1 MQTTISDDDAP
12 ESPMYI
18 LPTSPTYQ
26 ESTSHVVDDHVYDER
41 SQDDTSRAYG
51 DRSQDDTS
59 RAYGDRSQD
68 DTSRAYGDRS
78 QDDTSR
84 AYDDRRDARRNETPC
99 GRHDDHRSHG
109 RRSHGRRDDYS
120 SRHHRPSTK
129 HRTNRRQTNDALI
142 RYLKRRDHPTSE
154 RRIAREFPD
163 MDVRSD
169 LRKIDNIRFFRDDR
183 GDRMWEYESDRMT
196 QDIVR
201 SAVADGHTTL
211 EEIQHAC
218 QRRFRAVQTALRS
231 LERSKCLTR
240 LLDGDMTSWS
250 MS

>member
-1 MQTTISDDDAP
+1 MINHGLFYTFAPFIYCRQFTRLKTMSTDMQTTISDDDAP

-26 ESTSHVVDDHVYDER
+26 ESTSRVVD
-41 SQDDTSRAYG
+41 

-59 RAYGDRSQD
+59 RAYGDR
-68 DTSRAYGDRS
+68 
-78 QDDTSR
+78 
-84 AYDDRRDARRNETPC
+84 RDAHRNETPY

-120 SRHHRPSTK
+120 SRHQRPSTK

-183 GDRMWEYESDRMT
+183 GDRMWEYESDRT
-196 QDIVR
+196 TRDIVR

-240 LLDGDMTSWS
+240 LLDGDLTSWS